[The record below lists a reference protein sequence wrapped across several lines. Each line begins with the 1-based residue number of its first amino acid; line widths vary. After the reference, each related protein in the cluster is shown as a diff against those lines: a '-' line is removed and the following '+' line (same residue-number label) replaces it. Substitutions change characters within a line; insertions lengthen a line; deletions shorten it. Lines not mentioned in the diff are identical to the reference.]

1 MRAECNKTMTF
12 NQSGVLLKLNLP
24 FLGQANKVV
33 RNWHFGFASI
43 PVFE

>member
-1 MRAECNKTMTF
+1 MREKVKADIV
-12 NQSGVLLKLNLP
+12 VLLMLNLP